1 MKSFLTI
8 ICTALLLIGTGGIAA
23 DFKVK
28 PLNTTKGK
36 PVFIEDE
43 LLVKFHPKIPAHAIA
58 RFNQIHGAMIIKNLP
73 FGISRLKIQKG
84 KSPETMA
91 AIYRKNPNVQIA
103 HPNYIVY
110 AAMTPN
116 DEFFPFQWN
125 FDNPINGGLNMEG
138 VWDKTNAGSGSIV
151 AVLDTG
157 IAYEDYGAYRL
168 APDFS
173 STLFVPGYDFINNDT
188 HPNDDHGHGTHVAGT
203 IAQSTNDSYGTA
215 GIAFNAALM
224 PLKVLNANGSG
235 SMAELIEAFNYIL
248 RGPDNMPD
256 SGDEIDVNVINMSL
270 SFGLYDINDSVF
282 NAAIEAAYMKGIVIV
297 SASGNEYQNDF
308 VAHPANH
315 PYVIAVGA
323 TDFYKNVTDYS
334 NKGPELELTAPGGTY
349 EWILIEDYFVIDAI
363 LQQSFYSDD
372 PTFFDWFWF
381 TGTSMATPHVS
392 AVAALVKESNPNL
405 SAAEIRTIL
414 QETAEDRGTSG
425 RDSVYGHGIVNPYD
439 AILLAKSTLG
449 ENTPPTLI
457 SIDILPSDRVED
469 EVISF
474 SAEATDADGDDLL
487 YQWNIDGQIYTG
499 THVSHTF
506 RWGGEFSVEL
516 IVDDLKADGRVT
528 DQQSIF
534 VQEVNDK
541 PLLVHN
547 GPYSAQSSEN
557 ITFNASQTSDYDNED
572 GTESNDQT
580 LTFHW
585 EFGDGSADDGPLVTH
600 SYSADAIYDVTVSV
614 NDTGFE
620 IDTIS
625 QTTTATIETPD
636 AVKPVITLL
645 GDNPVTVETGSTYID
660 AGATANDN
668 VDGNLTAAI
677 VTVSTVNTAIAGT
690 YTVTYDVL
698 DNAGN
703 AAVQVVRT
711 VIIETPVININAPTG
726 LVVVSVTGSTVN
738 LSWSD
743 NSSNEAG
750 FKIER
755 AQKIRGKYTFEL
767 MPEDSGENN
776 STFSN
781 VVPEIGTYKYRVY
794 AYNGAIVSEY
804 SNEVLVK
811 VEESTPPPPSGLVA
825 PTNLSAKLS
834 RGTETVALSWN
845 DSNGDNVEFIIERS
859 SNGSTYSVIA
869 TVTDTTSYI
878 DDLNGETGTFYYQ
891 VKAYKDGETSD
902 ASNVKTIRKR

>member
-1 MKSFLTI
+1 
-8 ICTALLLIGTGGIAA
+8 LIGTGGIAA
-23 DFKVK
+23 DFNVK

-36 PVFIEDE
+36 PAFIEDE
-43 LLVKFHPKIPAHAIA
+43 LLVKFHPNIPAHAIA
-58 RFNQIHGAMIIKNLP
+58 RFNQTHGATIIANLP
-73 FGISRLKIQKG
+73 FGISRLKIPKG

-91 AIYRKNPNVQIA
+91 AIYRKNPNVQMA
-103 HPNYIVY
+103 HPNYIAY

-116 DEFFPFQWN
+116 DEHYPFQWN
-125 FDNPINGGLNMEG
+125 FDNPINGGLKMEG
-138 VWDKTNAGSGSIV
+138 VWDETNAGLGTIV

-157 IAYEDYGAYRL
+157 IAYKDYGDYRQ

-173 STLFVPGYDFINNDT
+173 STSFVQGYDFINNDIY
-188 HPNDDHGHGTHVAGT
+188 PNDDNGHGTHVAGT

-215 GIAFNAALM
+215 GMAFKAALM

-235 SMAELIEAFNYIL
+235 SMAELIEAFDYIL
-248 RGPDNMPD
+248 KGPDHVD
-256 SGDEIDVNVINMSL
+256 VINMSL
-270 SFGLYDINDSVF
+270 GFIGTPDPNDNITMLF
-282 NAAIEAAYMKGIVIV
+282 EDALEAAYEKGIIIV
-297 SASGNEYQNDF
+297 AASGNDGYTSL
-308 VAHPANH
+308 VSYPASH

-323 TDFYKNVTDYS
+323 TDFYKNVTYYS
-334 NKGPELELTAPGGTY
+334 NQGPELELTAPGGTY
-349 EWILIEDYFVIDAI
+349 EWIIIGDYFIIDAI
-363 LQQSFYSDD
+363 LQQSFYPGD
-372 PTFFDWFWF
+372 PTGFDWHWLA
-381 TGTSMATPHVS
+381 GTSMATPHVS
-392 AVAALVKESNPNL
+392 ATAALVKEADPSL
-405 SAAEIRTIL
+405 SAAEVRTIL
-414 QETAEDRGTSG
+414 QVTAEDRGPVEK
-425 RDSVYGHGIVNPYD
+425 DSAYGYGIVNPYE
-439 AILLAKSTLG
+439 AILLAKSTLE

-534 VQEVNDK
+534 VQEVNDE

-547 GPYSAQSSEN
+547 GPYSAQSGEN
-557 ITFNASQTSDYDNED
+557 ITFDASQTSDYDNED

-585 EFGDGSADDGPLVTH
+585 EFGDGSVDNGSFVTH

-677 VTVSTVNTAIAGT
+677 VTVSTVNTTIAGT